1 MLVAVLAMLVAPFYP
16 PADTLSGSVRN
27 TEGAPIAGATVSLP
41 ELNRLVTTDA
51 QGAFRFVSLPQ
62 GQVILVARAPGY
74 AAVTARASAGDRI
87 DLKLQSSAT
96 VEIADLVVTAAPS
109 AVEGDRS
116 PLASTVLGGRELAST
131 RNVAIAN
138 ATDELPG
145 VRSLTTGGQI
155 AKPVIRG
162 LTGSRVLVMDQG
174 HRLEDYSW
182 SDEDGPSI
190 DAALVSRVEVIR
202 GPASVLYGSEALTGV
217 VNALAPALPDA
228 VGQDPMHGWRVGLG
242 FSSNNADLDALLRY
256 DGARGNVGW
265 RLTAIGRKAADL
277 HTPDG
282 ELENT
287 GYGAFNG
294 EGALTFR
301 NSAGYFTVRAA
312 HYGGEFKLLEA
323 NGPPPGQEEGEEE
336 GPERKLADERVQ
348 ADWLHAGQA
357 WTWRAGAQYQRH
369 SLIEVSDE
377 VPGGGPGHEATAFDL
392 LLNTFTGRV
401 SATRAWTSG
410 VTATFGATALVES
423 NDTRGPIPLVPDA
436 DISSGSGSVVVED
449 RLGKVTLAAGA
460 RLDVRHL
467 SATANPTL
475 GNADD
480 SRDYTAGSGTLGLV
494 YETSPGV
501 SFRSNLGLS
510 WRAPNLFELYANGP
524 HLGEARFERGDP
536 TLTTERGLVF
546 DVGTRID
553 RSRMRLEA
561 SVYSQH
567 VQDYI
572 YITPTTDVIDGFQ
585 VFQHVSGT
593 ASLYGFEGELDF
605 DMTKSLTLR
614 TRGDAVHA
622 TNTDT
627 DEPLPLTPPLR
638 GMVGIQAHHGRW
650 LGLKNGTAELDLVMV
665 DKQHRP
671 ADLDVVTAGYGLLNF
686 DAGFDASLLNRV
698 LHIDLGVHNIANH
711 SYRDF
716 LSRYKTF
723 ALNPGRDFILRLDWA
738 L

>member
-1 MLVAVLAMLVAPFYP
+1 MLAAALATLVAVFHP

-27 TEGAPIAGATVSLP
+27 AKGAPVAGATVSLP
-41 ELNRLVTTDA
+41 ELNRQVTTDP
-51 QGAFRFVSLPQ
+51 QGAFRFISLPP
-62 GQVILVARAPGY
+62 GRIILVVRAPGY
-74 AAVTARASAGDRI
+74 AAMTARASAGERV
-87 DLKLQSSAT
+87 DLKLQPSAT

-109 AVEGDRS
+109 AVEGGRS

-162 LTGSRVLVMDQG
+162 LTGSRVLVLDQG

-190 DAALVSRVEVIR
+190 DAALVGRVEVVR

-294 EGALTFR
+294 EGALTVR
-301 NSAGYFTVRAA
+301 NSSGYLTVRAA

-348 ADWLHAGQA
+348 ADWLHAGQG

-369 SLIEVSDE
+369 SLIEVSVD

-467 SATANPTL
+467 SAKANPTL
-475 GNADD
+475 GNGDD
-480 SRDYTAGSGTLGLV
+480 SRDYTAGSGTVGLV

-524 HLGEARFERGDP
+524 HLGEARYERGDP
-536 TLTTERGLVF
+536 ALTTERGLVF
-546 DVGTRID
+546 DVGTRVE
-553 RSRMRLEA
+553 RSKVRLEA

-572 YITPTTDVIDGFQ
+572 YITPTSDVIDGFQ
-585 VFQHVSGT
+585 VYQHVSGT
-593 ASLYGFEGELDF
+593 ANLYGFEGELDY

-650 LGLKNGTAELDLVMV
+650 LGLRNGTAELDLVMV

-686 DAGFDASLLNRV
+686 DAGFDASLLHRV
-698 LHIDLGVHNIANH
+698 FHVDLGVHNIANH

-723 ALNPGRDFILRLDWA
+723 ALNPGRDFIVRFDWA

>member
-1 MLVAVLAMLVAPFYP
+1 MVLATLATLLALVHAPS
-16 PADTLSGSVRN
+16 DSLSGRVR
-27 TEGAPIAGATVSLP
+27 TADGTPIAGAMVSLP
-41 ELNRLVTTDA
+41 ELNRQVLTDA
-51 QGAFRFVSLPQ
+51 QGAFRFVSLPA
-62 GQVILVARAPGY
+62 GQLVLVARAPGY
-74 AAVTARASAGDRI
+74 AAVTSRVKAGDQV
-87 DLKLQSSAT
+87 DLRLQPSAT
-96 VEIADLVVTAAPS
+96 VEIADLVVTAAPG
-109 AVEGDRS
+109 AIEGDRS
-116 PLASTVLGGRELAST
+116 PLANTVLGGRELAST

-155 AKPVIRG
+155 AKPIIRG

-190 DAALVSRVEVIR
+190 DAALVGRVEVIR
-202 GPASVLYGSEALTGV
+202 GPASVLYGSDALTGV

-228 VGQDPMHGWRVGLG
+228 VGRQPEHGWRIGLG
-242 FSSNNADLDALLRY
+242 FASNNGDLNTLLRY
-256 DGARGNVGW
+256 DGARQNVGW
-265 RLTAIGRKAADL
+265 RLTAIGRRAADI

-294 EGALTFR
+294 EGAMTIR
-301 NSAGYFTVRAA
+301 NSSGYLSLRAA

-323 NGPPPGQEEGEEE
+323 NGPPPGTEEGEEE

-348 ADWLHAGQA
+348 ADWLHAGQS

-392 LLNTFTGRV
+392 LLNTISGRV
-401 SATRAWTSG
+401 SATRVWSSG
-410 VTATFGATALVES
+410 VTATFGASGLLES

-436 DISSGSGSVVVED
+436 DINSGSGSVVIED
-449 RLGKVTLAAGA
+449 RLGKVTVAAGA

-467 SATANPTL
+467 SAKANSTL
-475 GNADD
+475 GNPDD
-480 SRDYTAGSGTLGLV
+480 TRDYTAGSGTLGLV
-494 YETSPGV
+494 YEASPGF
-501 SFRSNLGLS
+501 SLRSNLGLS

-524 HLGEARFERGDP
+524 HLGEARYERGDP
-536 TLTTERGLVF
+536 TLTTERGVVF
-546 DVGTRID
+546 DLGARLD
-553 RSRMRLEA
+553 RSRVRLDA

-567 VQDYI
+567 IQDFI
-572 YITPTTDVIDGFQ
+572 YITPTSEVIDGFQ
-585 VFQHVSGT
+585 VYQHVSGT
-593 ASLYGFEGELDF
+593 GELYGFEGEMDVDLS
-605 DMTKSLTLR
+605 KSLTLR

-638 GMVGIQAHHGRW
+638 GTLGLQAHHGRW
-650 LGLKNGTAELDLVMV
+650 LGVRNGTAEVDLVMV
-665 DKQHRP
+665 DQQHRP
-671 ADLDVVTAGYGLLNF
+671 AALDVVTAGYALVNF
-686 DAGFDASLLNRV
+686 DAGFDASLLHHE
-698 LHIDLGVHNIANH
+698 LHVDLGIHNLANH

-723 ALNPGRDFILRLDWA
+723 ALNPGRDFILRFDWA